1 MINSV
6 REFKREDLGKF
17 AHLHV
22 HTGYSLLD
30 GSGKIKDI
38 ISRAKELG
46 MGSIAITDHGNMF
59 GCVEFY
65 KEALKQGVKPI
76 IGCEVYVVPKSMHIK
91 RSDSENET
99 HHLILLVKNEIGY
112 KNLMKIVT
120 TASVEGFYYKPR
132 IDRNFLKEHS
142 EGLIAASACLGGEIP
157 KQIMYGNL
165 EKAREI
171 AKDYKAVFK
180 DDYYIELQNHG
191 MKEEI
196 EVNTELINIAQEL
209 QIPLICSNDV
219 HYIKREDSVA
229 HDTLLCIQTGKTV
242 DDENRMR
249 FPNDE
254 FYLKSPEEMKNLF
267 SDVPEAIENTIKI
280 AEKCNFDYEFHVS
293 KLPKYP
299 IPEGET
305 ADGYL
310 KKLCYEGLK
319 ERYADINTELT
330 ERLEYEL
337 GIINQMGYDDYFL
350 IVWDFIKYANDT
362 GIMTGPGR
370 GSAAGSLVA
379 YTLGI
384 TKIDPIKYNLIFER
398 FLNPERIS
406 MPDIDSDFCY
416 ERRQEVIDYV
426 VDKYGEKN
434 VSQIVTF
441 GTMAARACIR
451 DVGRALNYSYNEV
464 DRIAKMI
471 PSVLNITIDKAL
483 EMNFELSELYNSDSR
498 VKELIDISK
507 TLEGLPRHTSTHA
520 AGVVIASKELVNY
533 VPLLKTDESIVA
545 QFDMNTLE
553 ELGLLKMDFLGLRN
567 LTVIRDAVDIIH
579 DNYNVKIDI
588 DSIDYGDKNVYKMLG
603 EGKTAGVFQLESSG
617 MTSFMKDLKPDSLE
631 DIIAG
636 ISLYRPGPMASIPK
650 YLKYKKNTDLIEY
663 ETPELESIL
672 DVTYGCMV
680 YQEQVMQIVRDL
692 AGYSMG
698 RSDLVRRAMSKKKHK
713 VMEEERKNF
722 VYGAKDENGEVI
734 VPGCIAK
741 GISKDAANSIYDAMM
756 DFASYAFNKSHAAAY
771 AIVAYQT
778 AYLMCYYPTEFI
790 AAMLNSVM
798 GSSEKVAFYIRFA
811 EKRGIQLL
819 APDINESEY
828 KFTSKDKKIR
838 FGLGALKNVG
848 ENAIMDIVYSRKD
861 KGNFKDFMDFCN
873 KVRFNHLNKRAVES
887 LIKGGAFDTLECK
900 RSQLMAVYER
910 VIDGIQNDKKRN
922 IEGQISLFEISSTKV
937 QTEAFNSLK
946 LPDIQEFRKK
956 HLLAMEKEVTGL
968 YISGHP
974 LEEYEGSIN
983 NMTSKRISDIVAE
996 HEIMDEDT
1004 NEIMIRYDVNENERV
1019 IIGGIISE
1027 VSKKVTK
1034 RNDLMA
1040 FIKIQDVYDEIEGII
1055 FPKTLREYEEKIY
1068 EDNIVIIKG
1077 RINIREE
1084 EKPKL
1089 ICENIRVIEKSS
1101 DENIYIQVF
1110 NKADMKH
1117 ALNNIELSLD
1127 GYKGETPVKIYVKGD
1142 KAYLTDNKYWVD
1154 GSIESLSKL
1163 REIFGSENVKVVSN
1177 HAS

>member
-1 MINSV
+1 M
-6 REFKREDLGKF
+6 REFKREELGKF

-38 ISRAKELG
+38 ISRTKELG

-91 RSDSENET
+91 KNDSDNET
-99 HHLILLVKNEIGY
+99 HHLVLLVKNEVGY

-132 IDRNFLKEHS
+132 IDRNFLKENS

-171 AKDYKAVFK
+171 AKEYKAVFK
-180 DDYYIELQNHG
+180 EDYYIELQNHG
-191 MKEEI
+191 MKEEL
-196 EVNTELINIAQEL
+196 EVNDELIKIAEEL
-209 QIPLICSNDV
+209 DIPLICSNDV

-267 SDVPEAIENTIKI
+267 GEIPDILENTIKI

-299 IPEGET
+299 IPDGES
-305 ADGYL
+305 AHGYL
-310 KKLCYEGLK
+310 KKLCYDGLK
-319 ERYADINTELT
+319 ERYTNIDTSLT

-426 VDKYGEKN
+426 VEKYGDKN

-483 EMNFELSELYNSDSR
+483 EMNPELKELYKADNR

-520 AGVVIASKELVNY
+520 AGVVIASQELVNY
-533 VPLLKTDESIVA
+533 VPLLKTDESVVA

-588 DSIDYGDKNVYKMLG
+588 DNIDYDDKNVYKMLG

-617 MTSFMKDLKPDSLE
+617 MTSFMKELKPDSLE

-722 VYGAKDENGEVI
+722 VYGVKDGNGEVI
-734 VPGCIAK
+734 VPGCVAN
-741 GISKDAANSIYDAMM
+741 GISKEAANSIYDDMM

-819 APDINESEY
+819 APDINESGY
-828 KFTSKDKKIR
+828 KFTPKDKKIR

-848 ENAIMDIVYSRKD
+848 ENAIMEIVHSREE

-873 KVRFNHLNKRAVES
+873 KVKFSHLNKRAVES
-887 LIKGGAFDTLECK
+887 LIKGGVFDALQSK
-900 RSQLMAVYER
+900 RSQLMTVYER

-922 IEGQISLFEISSTKV
+922 IEGQISLFDISSAKK

-946 LPDIQEFRKK
+946 LPNIQEFRKK

-974 LEEYEGSIN
+974 LEEYESAIN
-983 NMTSKRISDIVAE
+983 NMTSKRISDIVSE
-996 HEIMDEDT
+996 YEILDEDT
-1004 NEIMIRYDVNENERV
+1004 NELMIRYDVNENEKV

-1034 RNDLMA
+1034 KNDLMA

-1055 FPKTLREYEEKIY
+1055 FPKILREYEEKIY

-1077 RINIREE
+1077 RINIREDE
-1084 EKPKL
+1084 RPKV
-1089 ICENIRVIEKSS
+1089 ICEDIRVIEKSS

-1117 ALNNIELSLD
+1117 ALNNIELSL
-1127 GYKGETPVKIYVKGD
+1127 GNYKGETPVKIYVKGD

-1177 HAS
+1177 NAS